1 MVRRFS
7 LSLALLTL
15 TFCSGLH
22 AGDNTF
28 ILLTGKK
35 HQTAGAIGFESNMIA
50 FRDSE
55 GTARLISK
63 GLVDWPRTAQKSPE
77 LFKQV
82 YPGRPL
88 PEPPK
93 TNSPYANTKKPKK
106 QIVIDKK
113 ALSRLKPGQGM
124 ANKWEGDIPDTSK
137 IEAKDKEKGLV
148 QTLID
153 TLTGESSNQETPD
166 PKTAKKGRVDIST
179 ISHGEAV
186 EIKRH
191 IEPGRV
197 VLFDFYADWCGPC
210 RKITPELEGLARK
223 YPGQVVLK
231 KIDIKNWNSAV
242 AQQYGIR
249 SIPHVVLYDQRGK
262 KRVDGNAL
270 EAIREADQIA
280 RKNGW

>member
-1 MVRRFS
+1 MVRRPS
-7 LSLALLTL
+7 LLLSILTL
-15 TFCSGLH
+15 TFFPALH

-35 HQTAGAIGFESNMIA
+35 HKTTGAIGFESNMIA

-55 GTARLISK
+55 GTARMISK

-93 TNSPYANTKKPKK
+93 TASPYAGAKKPKK
-106 QIVIDKK
+106 QIRIDNK
-113 ALSRLKPGQGM
+113 ALRTLKPGQGL
-124 ANKWEGDIPDTSK
+124 ANKWDGDIPDTSK
-137 IEAKDKEKGLV
+137 IKNKEKEKGMV
-148 QTLID
+148 QTLLD
-153 TLTGESSNQETPD
+153 TLTGESSNQDTPE
-166 PKTAKKGRVDIST
+166 PAKAKRGRVDITT
-179 ISHGEAV
+179 ISRGQKV

-191 IEPGRV
+191 IKPGQV
-197 VLFDFYADWCGPC
+197 ILFDFYADWCGPC
-210 RKITPELEGLARK
+210 RKITPELEALARK

-270 EAIREADQIA
+270 EAIREADRIA

>member
-1 MVRRFS
+1 MVRRPIFFIS
-7 LSLALLTL
+7 ILTL
-15 TFCSGLH
+15 AFFATLH
-22 AGDNTF
+22 GGDNTF
-28 ILLTGKK
+28 ILLTGKS
-35 HQTAGAIGFESNMIA
+35 HTTAGAIGFESNMIA

-55 GTARLISK
+55 GTARMISK
-63 GLVDWPRTAQKSPE
+63 GLVDWPRTVQKSPE

-88 PEPPK
+88 PELPK
-93 TNSPYANTKKPKK
+93 TRSPYSNAKKPKK
-106 QIVIDKK
+106 QIRIDNKS
-113 ALSRLKPGQGM
+113 LRTLKPGQGI
-124 ANKWEGDIPDTSK
+124 ANKWEGDIPETSK
-137 IEAKDKEKGLV
+137 VENKEKEKGLV
-148 QTLID
+148 QTLLD
-153 TLTGESSNQETPD
+153 TLTGASSNQDTPETK
-166 PKTAKKGRVDIST
+166 KTKRGRVDIST
-179 ISHGEAV
+179 ISRGEKV

-191 IEPGRV
+191 IKPGQV

-270 EAIREADQIA
+270 QAIREADQIA